1 MTAKMK
7 IGIGSLLALLGVS
20 GIILGSAFG
29 LSHLDPPWSFIIG
42 FTFGIIS
49 GIGTPLTI
57 SSMIEYRR
65 IR

>member
-20 GIILGSAFG
+20 GIILGFG